1 MKMNKKNNLMKRRR
15 SSYLNSRFACQWLN
29 ESVCYRCIIQ
39 LDQSGMAVKDNDR
52 DLKITP
58 VGHRLEFFCIV
69 PNL

>member
-52 DLKITP
+52 D
-58 VGHRLEFFCIV
+58 
-69 PNL
+69 